1 MPNDRWQETLRHLEL
16 GNFTALEEMLGGPI
30 EFDRAIIE
38 WHKAGMFNDVPELL
52 AEALSCACML
62 GRTATASYLIDV
74 GVDPFAGIKT
84 WLAGPHY
91 AVSSGRLETV
101 KMLIEKQIP
110 LEVKNKYGG
119 TMLGQALWSAIH
131 EHKDSHAEMIEL
143 LLDAGAEIEPGTAEW
158 WLEQNVPDENI
169 KQRVLVAMARQ
180 GAK

>member
-1 MPNDRWQETLRHLEL
+1 MLNDRWQEALRHLEL
-16 GNFTALEEMLGGPI
+16 GNFTALEDMLGGPI

-38 WHKAGMFNDVPELL
+38 WHAARNFDNEPDAL

-62 GRTATASYLIDV
+62 GRTATATYLIDA
-74 GVDPFAGIKT
+74 GVDPYAGMKT

-131 EHKDSHAEMIEL
+131 EHKDSHAEIIEL
-143 LLDAGAEIEPGTAEW
+143 LLDADAEIEPGTAEW
-158 WLEQNVPDENI
+158 WLEQNVPDGNT
-169 KQRVLVAMARQ
+169 KQRVLVALVRQ